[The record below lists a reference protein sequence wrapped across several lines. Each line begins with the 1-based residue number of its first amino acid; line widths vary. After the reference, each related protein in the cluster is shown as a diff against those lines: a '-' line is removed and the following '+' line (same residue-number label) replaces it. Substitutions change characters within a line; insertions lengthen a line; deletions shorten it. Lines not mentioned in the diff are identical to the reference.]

1 MQPET
6 DAPYNA
12 GDAEH
17 VAKRKTSQKKRNL
30 RKTAALKKLMFDPE
44 GRMWMWD
51 LLTLC
56 GIFHSS
62 FSIDALRCAFNEGR
76 RDIGLR
82 LLAEINQLSPEF
94 YIRMVQENQAKEKET
109 E

>member
-1 MQPET
+1 MPEEQT
-6 DAPYNA
+6 PYNA

-17 VAKRKTSQKKRNL
+17 VAKRKTNQKKRNL
-30 RKTAALKKLMFDPE
+30 RKTAALKKMMFDPE

-82 LLAEINQLSPEF
+82 LLADINQLSPEL
-94 YIRMVQENQAKEKET
+94 YIRMVGENQAKEKET

>member
-1 MQPET
+1 MAEEQI
-6 DAPYNA
+6 PYNA
-12 GDAEH
+12 GDAQH
-17 VAKRKTSQKKRNL
+17 VAKAKSRQKTRGLQKK
-30 RKTAALKKLMFDPE
+30 AAFRRFMSDPE
-44 GRMWMWD
+44 GRMFMWD

-62 FSIDALRCAFNEGR
+62 FSVDAVRTAFNEGR

-82 LLAEINQLSPEF
+82 LLADINQLSPEL
-94 YIRMVQENQAKEKET
+94 YIRMVGENQAKEKET

>member
-1 MQPET
+1 MAEEQT
-6 DAPYNA
+6 PYNA
-12 GDAEH
+12 GDAQH
-17 VAKRKTSQKKRNL
+17 VAKAKSRQKTRGLQKKAAL
-30 RKTAALKKLMFDPE
+30 RKLMSDAE

-62 FSIDALRCAFNEGR
+62 FSVEALRCAFNEGR

-82 LLAEINQLSPEF
+82 LLADINQLSPEL
-94 YIRMVQENQAKEKET
+94 YIRMMGENQEKEKD
-109 E
+109 

>member
-1 MQPET
+1 MPE
-6 DAPYNA
+6 DQIPYNA
-12 GDAEH
+12 GDAQQ
-17 VAKRKTSQKKRNL
+17 VAKAKSRQKTRSLQKK
-30 RKTAALKKLMFDPE
+30 AAFRRFMSDAE
-44 GRMWMWD
+44 GRMFMWD

-82 LLAEINQLSPEF
+82 LLADINQLSPDL
-94 YIRMVQENQAKEKET
+94 YMRMVGENQEKEKE
-109 E
+109 

>member
-1 MQPET
+1 MSEEK
-6 DAPYNA
+6 ALYNA
-12 GDAEH
+12 GDAQQ
-17 VAKRKTSQKKRNL
+17 VAKAKSRQKTRSLQKKAAF
-30 RKTAALKKLMFDPE
+30 RKFMSDPE

-62 FSIDALRCAFNEGR
+62 FSMDALRTAFNEGR

-82 LLAEINQLSPEF
+82 LLADINQLSPDL
-94 YIRMVQENQAKEKET
+94 YMRMVGENQEKEKE
-109 E
+109 

>member
-1 MQPET
+1 MPE
-6 DAPYNA
+6 DQIPYNA
-12 GDAEH
+12 GDAQQ
-17 VAKRKTSQKKRNL
+17 VAKAKSRQKTRNLQKK
-30 RKTAALKKLMFDPE
+30 AAFRRFMSDPE
-44 GRMWMWD
+44 GRMFMWD

-82 LLAEINQLSPEF
+82 LLADINQLSPDL
-94 YIRMVQENQAKEKET
+94 YMRMVGENQEKEKEK

>member
-1 MQPET
+1 
-6 DAPYNA
+6 
-12 GDAEH
+12 
-17 VAKRKTSQKKRNL
+17 
-30 RKTAALKKLMFDPE
+30 MFDPE

>member
-1 MQPET
+1 M
-6 DAPYNA
+6 
-12 GDAEH
+12 
-17 VAKRKTSQKKRNL
+17 AKAKSRQKTRGLQKKAAL
-30 RKTAALKKLMFDPE
+30 RKLMSDAE

-62 FSIDALRCAFNEGR
+62 FSVEALRCAFNEGR

-82 LLAEINQLSPEF
+82 LLADINQLSPEL
-94 YIRMVQENQAKEKET
+94 YIRMMGENQEKEKD
-109 E
+109 

>member
-1 MQPET
+1 MAEEQI
-6 DAPYNA
+6 AYNA
-12 GDAEH
+12 GDAQH
-17 VAKRKTSQKKRNL
+17 VAKAKSRQKTRNLQKKAAF
-30 RKTAALKKLMFDPE
+30 RKFMSDPE
-44 GRMWMWD
+44 GRMFMWD

-82 LLAEINQLSPEF
+82 LLAEINQLSPEL
-94 YIRMVQENQAKEKET
+94 YIKMVAENQEKEKDA
-109 E
+109 